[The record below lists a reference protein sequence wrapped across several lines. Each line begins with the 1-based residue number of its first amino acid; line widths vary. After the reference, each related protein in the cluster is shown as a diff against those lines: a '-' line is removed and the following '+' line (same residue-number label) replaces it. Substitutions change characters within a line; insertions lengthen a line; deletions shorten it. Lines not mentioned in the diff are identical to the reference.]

1 MIETITNM
9 AVPQRIEEWIAIL
22 LLLALWI
29 YYFGLRKESKIKG
42 KYNEP
47 IISTVSI
54 IMIWSLIM
62 TMISF
67 FSLKATFWLAGG
79 TLN

>member
-1 MIETITNM
+1 MIETITDM
-9 AVPQRIEEWIAIL
+9 AVPQIIEEWIAVL

-29 YYFGLRKESKIKG
+29 NHLGLREESKIKG

-67 FSLKATFWLAGG
+67 FSLKVIFWLAGG
-79 TLN
+79 ILN